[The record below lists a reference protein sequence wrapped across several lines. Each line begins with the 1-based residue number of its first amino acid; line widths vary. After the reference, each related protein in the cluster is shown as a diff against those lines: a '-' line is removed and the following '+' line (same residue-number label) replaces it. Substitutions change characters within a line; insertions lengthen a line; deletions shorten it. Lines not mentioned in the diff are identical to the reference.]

1 MYGYVN
7 DALGLS
13 QLGLDEETSKK
24 IVLEVLDFV
33 TQGLSS
39 KPDVDTVLRR
49 IKRFKPQVDELVSA
63 KMLELIK
70 RPTREQ
76 LEYIVYSGGRAA
88 IAEVG
93 RLYKLAKEYGRE
105 DLIATLQY
113 LWTKYGI
120 RSPVQCPKCGF
131 NSVMPDYSCLVCG
144 AVVTEKYVR
153 DALDFSDKLNSFVKT
168 ASVGELRL
176 AVERGY
182 VLLGEDGVYHPLYRP
197 PKPTVMFQVYLKS
210 DEVALI
216 VEEIEGR
223 SQPI

>member
-76 LEYIVYSGGRAA
+76 LEYIVYSG
-88 IAEVG
+88 
-93 RLYKLAKEYGRE
+93 
-105 DLIATLQY
+105 
-113 LWTKYGI
+113 
-120 RSPVQCPKCGF
+120 
-131 NSVMPDYSCLVCG
+131 
-144 AVVTEKYVR
+144 
-153 DALDFSDKLNSFVKT
+153 
-168 ASVGELRL
+168 
-176 AVERGY
+176 
-182 VLLGEDGVYHPLYRP
+182 
-197 PKPTVMFQVYLKS
+197 
-210 DEVALI
+210 
-216 VEEIEGR
+216 
-223 SQPI
+223 